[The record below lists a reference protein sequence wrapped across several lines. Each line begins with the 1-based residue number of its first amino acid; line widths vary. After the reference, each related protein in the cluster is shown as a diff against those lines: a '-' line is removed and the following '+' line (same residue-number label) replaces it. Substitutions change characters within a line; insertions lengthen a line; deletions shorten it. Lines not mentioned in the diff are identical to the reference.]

1 MEVDQDSSE
10 INSRVSEVSVS
21 EGSSG
26 HRLLS
31 EWRRNALNMDPAE
44 AGRPAGQR
52 VGHGACDP
60 RNKS

>member
-31 EWRRNALNMDPAE
+31 EWRRNALNLSLIHISEPTRLE
-44 AGRPAGQR
+44 
-52 VGHGACDP
+52 C
-60 RNKS
+60 